1 MLHTMHMCNFF
12 QLKIKFEVSFLSK
25 ERQQRLSGRN
35 SETSHMVEK
44 LGILL
49 VPSLIVII
57 DLDEHTE

>member
-12 QLKIKFEVSFLSK
+12 QLKIKFKVSFLSK